1 MFGFSPC
8 LVSIDNV
15 LTLCYN
21 PGMRTPSNFRLSSE
35 ALRLLAVMSQ
45 AEGISRTAMLEI
57 DIREAAKKRNVPL
70 QTESKEK

>member
-1 MFGFSPC
+1 VFGLSPC
-8 LVSIDNV
+8 PWSIDNV
-15 LTLCYN
+15 GTLCYN
-21 PGMRTPSNFRLSSE
+21 GDMRTPSNFRLSPE

-57 DIREAAKKRNVPL
+57 AIREAAKKRNVPL